1 MGRVLATAR
10 LYEFR
15 PLYGGGNSPTSQCS
29 GSLLSSG
36 IWITVN
42 CQPLHQWGWAT
53 YIECAALHNG
63 SVHRGGVVAIKC
75 LRYR

>member
-1 MGRVLATAR
+1 MGRALATAR

-15 PLYGGGNSPTSQCS
+15 PLYGGGKSPTSQCS
-29 GSLLSSG
+29 WELDVEWNMDYSKS
-36 IWITVN
+36 
-42 CQPLHQWGWAT
+42 QPLHQWGRAA

-63 SVHRGGVVAIKC
+63 PVDRGGIVANKC